1 MVYSKEF
8 KKLQQKKLLID
19 LKDLYACISTSSNFE
34 NKIFALKLIDKI
46 INYSNYYS
54 EILRLSDSLVTYRL
68 NDINDTLFK
77 NYIKYNLTKLYN
89 LNDT

>member
-19 LKDLYACISTSSNFE
+19 LKDLYACISKSSNFE